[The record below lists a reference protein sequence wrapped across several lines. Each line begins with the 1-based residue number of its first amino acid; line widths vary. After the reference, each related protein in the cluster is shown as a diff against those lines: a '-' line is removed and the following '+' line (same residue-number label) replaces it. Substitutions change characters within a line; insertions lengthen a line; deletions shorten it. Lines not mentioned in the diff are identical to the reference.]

1 MSSKPKVILLCGKAG
16 SGKSYIL
23 NLIHNYYKE
32 SSIINYLT
40 LKTDRPPRLGEEHC
54 IDYDFC
60 TLNEFN
66 QYKYLIKKGYS
77 VGEGENWQYW
87 KYGLPVDAIKENK
100 VNIGIL
106 DPESILTLYESQKY
120 DLQIIYVYAHPQLR
134 IERQFNRAE
143 STKEYSEI
151 CRRFLNDEKDF
162 KLLDKFNFIK
172 IYNSYSEENE
182 GIGMHGVA
190 LIYEL
195 IEEFADDMGNM
206 N

>member
-40 LKTDRPPRLGEEHC
+40 LKTNRPPRLGEKHC

-60 TLNEFN
+60 NYQDFAKED
-66 QYKYLIKKGYS
+66 YLIRKGYS
-77 VGEGENWQYW
+77 VGEGKYWQYW
-87 KYGLPVDAIKENK
+87 HYGLPKDKIKSDK

-106 DPESILTLYESQKY
+106 DPESILALEETNNYHIQAV
-120 DLQIIYVYAHPQLR
+120 YVYAHPQLR
-134 IERQFNRAE
+134 IERQFKRAE
-143 STKEYSEI
+143 STKDYVEI
-151 CRRFLNDEKDF
+151 CRRFLSDEKDF
-162 KLLDKFNFIK
+162 EILEK
-172 IYNSYSEENE
+172 INHLVLYNSYAEENE
-182 GIGMHGVA
+182 GVGMHGVA